1 MKSKNRYLALLI
13 IGIVTILSACGGE
26 NTENSND
33 ANGEHIIRMMSLS
46 ELTSLDPAAMLDFPD
61 AIIQN
66 ASFEGLYFLDEN
78 DEVQPGVASDLPD
91 ISADGKTYTFT
102 LRENAKWSNGDAVT
116 AADFEYAWKRMID
129 PENGFLY
136 NFLMHDLIENASE
149 IATGEMDPETLG
161 VRAIDTNLLEVKLT
175 NPAQYFTSLMV
186 FPIFFP
192 QNSEVVETFGSDYGT
207 NSESIVFNGPFIVE
221 DWQQS
226 QMDWR
231 LKKNPAYW
239 NHSTIPTEEIHF
251 QVIKETSTALNLFE
265 DDQLD
270 VAIVTGEIAK
280 QMQNSETFQS
290 YPAATMDYIRL
301 NQQRGGQATP
311 LANEN
316 LRKALALGIDK
327 DNLITNIMADGS
339 KPLDG
344 AITEGFVRNPKTGE
358 DFRSEAGS
366 LMQYDPEQALS
377 FWQRAQEE
385 LGESI
390 TLDLLTTDDSGYKK
404 MGESLQWALEDL
416 FDGLTVT
423 MRSMPAE
430 VALNTASE
438 SDYDLFLIYW
448 TPDYQDPYST
458 LKMMYSGN
466 NRHYSNPEYDRLLDE
481 ARFTYALEPEKRWQS
496 MIAAEKELMENT
508 AGMIVLSQN
517 QNSVL
522 QKLTISG
529 LNYHTFAAPMS
540 LRNVTNDLE

>member
-1 MKSKNRYLALLI
+1 MKNRSSLLALFIMLM
-13 IGIVTILSACGGE
+13 GTVLVACGDQQAQQASGLSADS
-26 NTENSND
+26 T
-33 ANGEHIIRMMSLS
+33 IRLMSLS

-66 ASFEGLYFLDEN
+66 ASFEGLYFLDEQ
-78 DEVQPGVASDLPD
+78 DEVQPGVALDLPH
-91 ISADGKTYTFT
+91 ISSDGKTYTFT
-102 LRENAKWSNGDAVT
+102 LRENAQWSNGDSVT
-116 AADFEYAWKRMID
+116 AADFEFAWKRMID

-136 NFLMHDLIENASE
+136 NFLMHDLIEHASE
-149 IATGEMDPETLG
+149 IAKGEMDPDMLG
-161 VRAIDTNLLEVKLT
+161 VRAIDTYQLEVNLT

-192 QNSEVVETFGSDYGT
+192 QNRQIVEHYGTDYGAS
-207 NSESIVFNGPFIVE
+207 SEHIVFNGPFVVE

-226 QMDWR
+226 QMEWR
-231 LKKNPAYW
+231 LKKNEHYW
-239 NHSTIPTEEIHF
+239 NDASISAEEIHF

-270 VAIVTGEIAK
+270 VAMVTGEIAK
-280 QMQNSETFQS
+280 QMQGTALFQS

-301 NQQRGGQATP
+301 NQQREGEATP
-311 LANEN
+311 LANEH

-327 DNLITNIMADGS
+327 ENLISNIMADGS

-344 AITEGFVRNPKTGE
+344 AITEGFVRNPETGE
-358 DFRSEAGS
+358 DFRSEAGP
-366 LMQYDPEQALS
+366 LMQYDADQALAY
-377 FWQRAQEE
+377 WRLAQEE
-385 LGESI
+385 LGQSI

-430 VALNTASE
+430 VALSVASE

-466 NRHYSNPEYDRLLDE
+466 NRHYANPFYDQLLDD
-481 ARFTYALEPEKRWQS
+481 ARLTYALEPKKRWET
-496 MIAAEKELMENT
+496 MIAAEKELMEHT

-517 QNSVL
+517 QNAVL
-522 QKLTISG
+522 QKSSIHG

-540 LRNVTNDLE
+540 LRNVSKDPE

>member
-1 MKSKNRYLALLI
+1 MKSKKGYVALLI
-13 IGIVTILSACGGE
+13 ICIVTVLSACGGE

-33 ANGEHIIRMMSLS
+33 VNGEHIIRMMSLS

-78 DEVQPGVASDLPD
+78 DEVQPGVASDIPD

-161 VRAIDTNLLEVKLT
+161 VRAVDTYLLEVNLT

-192 QNSEVVETFGSDYGT
+192 QNREVVETFGSDYGT
-207 NSESIVFNGPFIVE
+207 NSDSIVFNGPFIVE

-231 LKKNPAYW
+231 LKKNPTYW
-239 NHSTIPTEEIHF
+239 DHSTIPTEEIHF

-327 DNLITNIMADGS
+327 VNLITNIMADGS

-366 LMQYDPEQALS
+366 LMQYDPKQALS

-496 MIAAEKELMENT
+496 MITAEKELMENT

>member
-1 MKSKNRYLALLI
+1 MKSKNGYVALLI
-13 IGIVTILSACGGE
+13 ICIVTVLSACGGE

-33 ANGEHIIRMMSLS
+33 VNGEHIIRMMSLS

-161 VRAIDTNLLEVKLT
+161 VRAVDTYLLEVNLT

-192 QNSEVVETFGSDYGT
+192 QNREVVETFGSDYGT
-207 NSESIVFNGPFIVE
+207 NSDSIVFNGPFIVE

-239 NHSTIPTEEIHF
+239 DHSTIPTEEIHF

-327 DNLITNIMADGS
+327 VNLITNIMADGS

-366 LMQYDPEQALS
+366 LMQYDPKQALS

-540 LRNVTNDLE
+540 LRNVTNDL

>member
-1 MKSKNRYLALLI
+1 MKSKNRYVALLI
-13 IGIVTILSACGGE
+13 ICIVTILSACGGE
-26 NTENSND
+26 NPENSND
-33 ANGEHIIRMMSLS
+33 VNGEHIIRMMSLS

-192 QNSEVVETFGSDYGT
+192 QNREVVETFGSDYGT

-280 QMQNSETFQS
+280 QMHNSETFQS

-301 NQQRGGQATP
+301 NQQRRGQATP

-344 AITEGFVRNPKTGE
+344 AITEGFVRNPKSGE

>member
-1 MKSKNRYLALLI
+1 MKSKNGYVALLI
-13 IGIVTILSACGGE
+13 ICIVTVLSACGGE

-33 ANGEHIIRMMSLS
+33 VNGEHIIRMMSLS

-161 VRAIDTNLLEVKLT
+161 VRAVDTYLLEVNLT

-192 QNSEVVETFGSDYGT
+192 QNREVVETFGSDYGT
-207 NSESIVFNGPFIVE
+207 NSDSIVFNGPFIVE

-239 NHSTIPTEEIHF
+239 DHSTIPTEEIHF

-327 DNLITNIMADGS
+327 VNLITNIMADGS

-366 LMQYDPEQALS
+366 LMQYDPKQALS

>member
-1 MKSKNRYLALLI
+1 MKSKNGYVALLI
-13 IGIVTILSACGGE
+13 ICIVTVLSACGGE

-33 ANGEHIIRMMSLS
+33 VNGEHIIRMMSLS

-301 NQQRGGQATP
+301 NQQRGGRATP

>member
-1 MKSKNRYLALLI
+1 MKSKNGYVALLI
-13 IGIVTILSACGGE
+13 IGIVTVLSACGGE

-33 ANGEHIIRMMSLS
+33 VNGEHIIRMMSLS

-161 VRAIDTNLLEVKLT
+161 VRAVDTYLLEVNLT

-192 QNSEVVETFGSDYGT
+192 QNREVVETFGSDYGT
-207 NSESIVFNGPFIVE
+207 NSDSIVFNGPFIVE

-231 LKKNPAYW
+231 LKKNPTYW
-239 NHSTIPTEEIHF
+239 DHSTIPTEEIHF

-327 DNLITNIMADGS
+327 VNLITNIMADGS

-366 LMQYDPEQALS
+366 LMQYDPKQALS

>member
-1 MKSKNRYLALLI
+1 MKSKNGYVALLI
-13 IGIVTILSACGGE
+13 ICIVTVLSACGGE

-33 ANGEHIIRMMSLS
+33 VNGEHIIRMMSLS

-390 TLDLLTTDDSGYKK
+390 TLDLLTTDDSG
-404 MGESLQWALEDL
+404 
-416 FDGLTVT
+416 
-423 MRSMPAE
+423 
-430 VALNTASE
+430 
-438 SDYDLFLIYW
+438 
-448 TPDYQDPYST
+448 
-458 LKMMYSGN
+458 
-466 NRHYSNPEYDRLLDE
+466 
-481 ARFTYALEPEKRWQS
+481 
-496 MIAAEKELMENT
+496 
-508 AGMIVLSQN
+508 
-517 QNSVL
+517 
-522 QKLTISG
+522 
-529 LNYHTFAAPMS
+529 
-540 LRNVTNDLE
+540 

>member
-1 MKSKNRYLALLI
+1 MKSKNGYVALLI
-13 IGIVTILSACGGE
+13 IGIVTVLSACGGE

-33 ANGEHIIRMMSLS
+33 VNGEHIIRMMSLS

-161 VRAIDTNLLEVKLT
+161 VRAVDTYLLEVNLT

-226 QMDWR
+226 QIDWR

-301 NQQRGGQATP
+301 NQQRGGRATP

-366 LMQYDPEQALS
+366 LMQYDPKQALS

-496 MIAAEKELMENT
+496 MITAEKELMENT

>member
-1 MKSKNRYLALLI
+1 MKSKKGYVALLI
-13 IGIVTILSACGGE
+13 IGIVTLLSACGGE
-26 NTENSND
+26 NPENSND
-33 ANGEHIIRMMSLS
+33 ANGERSIRMMSLS

-149 IATGEMDPETLG
+149 IATGEMDPERLG

-192 QNSEVVETFGSDYGT
+192 QNREVVETFGSDYGT

-280 QMQNSETFQS
+280 QMQDSETFQS

>member
-301 NQQRGGQATP
+301 NQQRGGRATP

-366 LMQYDPEQALS
+366 LMQYDPVQALS

>member
-1 MKSKNRYLALLI
+1 MKSKNGYVALLI
-13 IGIVTILSACGGE
+13 ICIVTVLSACGGE

-33 ANGEHIIRMMSLS
+33 VNGEHIIRMMSLS

-221 DWQQS
+221 DWQQP

-390 TLDLLTTDDSGYKK
+390 TLDLLTTDDSG
-404 MGESLQWALEDL
+404 
-416 FDGLTVT
+416 
-423 MRSMPAE
+423 
-430 VALNTASE
+430 
-438 SDYDLFLIYW
+438 
-448 TPDYQDPYST
+448 
-458 LKMMYSGN
+458 
-466 NRHYSNPEYDRLLDE
+466 
-481 ARFTYALEPEKRWQS
+481 
-496 MIAAEKELMENT
+496 
-508 AGMIVLSQN
+508 
-517 QNSVL
+517 
-522 QKLTISG
+522 
-529 LNYHTFAAPMS
+529 
-540 LRNVTNDLE
+540 

>member
-1 MKSKNRYLALLI
+1 MKSKNGYVALLI
-13 IGIVTILSACGGE
+13 ICIVTVLSACGGE

-33 ANGEHIIRMMSLS
+33 VNGEHIIRMMSLS

-66 ASFEGLYFLDEN
+66 ASFEGMYFLDEN

-301 NQQRGGQATP
+301 NQQRGGRATP

>member
-1 MKSKNRYLALLI
+1 MKSKKGYVALLI
-13 IGIVTILSACGGE
+13 ICIVTVLSACGGE

-33 ANGEHIIRMMSLS
+33 VNGEHIIRMMSLS
-46 ELTSLDPAAMLDFPD
+46 ELTSLDLAAMLDFPD

-78 DEVQPGVASDLPD
+78 DEVQPGVASDIPD

-161 VRAIDTNLLEVKLT
+161 VRAVDTYLLEVNLT

-192 QNSEVVETFGSDYGT
+192 QNREVVETFGSDYGT
-207 NSESIVFNGPFIVE
+207 NSDSIVFNGPFIVE

-231 LKKNPAYW
+231 LKKNPTYW
-239 NHSTIPTEEIHF
+239 DHSTIPTEEIHF

-366 LMQYDPEQALS
+366 LMQYDPKQALS

>member
-1 MKSKNRYLALLI
+1 MKTRMCVLVYLMLLI
-13 IGIVTILSACGGE
+13 GPILVACGSQTTQNARE
-26 NTENSND
+26 SHSDE
-33 ANGEHIIRMMSLS
+33 IIRLMSLS

-66 ASFEGLYFLDEN
+66 ASFEGLYYLDEN
-78 DEVQPGVASDLPD
+78 DEVQPGVAIELPEISD
-91 ISADGKTYTFT
+91 DGKTYTFT
-102 LRENAKWSNGDAVT
+102 LRKDAKWSNGDAVT
-116 AADFEYAWKRMID
+116 AADFEYAWKRIID

-149 IATGEMDPETLG
+149 IAKGEMDPDLLG
-161 VRAIDTNLLEVKLT
+161 VHAINTHQLEVNLT

-192 QNSEVVETFGSDYGT
+192 QNREVVETYGSEYGT
-207 NSESIVFNGPFIVE
+207 NSEYIVFNGPFVVE
-221 DWQQS
+221 DWKQS

-231 LKKNPAYW
+231 LKKNQHYW
-239 NHSTIPTEEIHF
+239 NHPVISAEEIHF

-270 VAIVTGEIAK
+270 VAMVTGEIAK
-280 QMQNSETFQS
+280 QMQESELFQS

-301 NQQRGGQATP
+301 NQQRGEEMTP

-327 DNLITNIMADGS
+327 ENLISNIMADGS

-344 AITEGFVRNPKTGE
+344 AITEGFVRNPETGE
-358 DFRSEAGS
+358 DFRSEAGP
-366 LMQYDPEQALS
+366 LMRYDPDKALS
-377 FWQRAQEE
+377 YWQNAQEE
-385 LGESI
+385 LGKTV

-416 FDGLTVT
+416 FEGLTVT

-430 VALNTASE
+430 VALSVASE
-438 SDYDLFLIYW
+438 SDYDMFLIYW

-466 NRHYSNPEYDRLLDE
+466 NRHYSNPEYDRLLDD
-481 ARFTYALEPEKRWQS
+481 ARYTYALEPEKRWQT
-496 MIAAEKELMENT
+496 MLAAEKELMETT

-522 QKLTISG
+522 QKSTISG

-540 LRNVTNDLE
+540 LRNIRKDSD

>member
-13 IGIVTILSACGGE
+13 IGIVTILSACGRE

-301 NQQRGGQATP
+301 NQQRGGRATP

-496 MIAAEKELMENT
+496 MITAEKELMENT

>member
-1 MKSKNRYLALLI
+1 M
-13 IGIVTILSACGGE
+13 
-26 NTENSND
+26 
-33 ANGEHIIRMMSLS
+33 
-46 ELTSLDPAAMLDFPD
+46 
-61 AIIQN
+61 
-66 ASFEGLYFLDEN
+66 
-78 DEVQPGVASDLPD
+78 
-91 ISADGKTYTFT
+91 
-102 LRENAKWSNGDAVT
+102 
-116 AADFEYAWKRMID
+116 
-129 PENGFLY
+129 
-136 NFLMHDLIENASE
+136 
-149 IATGEMDPETLG
+149 
-161 VRAIDTNLLEVKLT
+161 
-175 NPAQYFTSLMV
+175 
-186 FPIFFP
+186 
-192 QNSEVVETFGSDYGT
+192 VETFGSDYGT

>member
-1 MKSKNRYLALLI
+1 MKSKKGYVALLI
-13 IGIVTILSACGGE
+13 ICIVTVLSACGGE

-33 ANGEHIIRMMSLS
+33 VNGEHIIRMMSLS

-161 VRAIDTNLLEVKLT
+161 VRAVDTYLLEVNLT

-192 QNSEVVETFGSDYGT
+192 QNREVVETFGSDYGT
-207 NSESIVFNGPFIVE
+207 NSDSIVFNGPFIVE

-239 NHSTIPTEEIHF
+239 DHSTIPTEEIHF

-327 DNLITNIMADGS
+327 VNLITNIMADGS

-366 LMQYDPEQALS
+366 LMQYDPKQALS

-540 LRNVTNDLE
+540 LRNVTNDL

>member
-1 MKSKNRYLALLI
+1 MKSKNGYVALLI
-13 IGIVTILSACGGE
+13 ICIVTVLSACGGE

-33 ANGEHIIRMMSLS
+33 VNGEHIIRMMSLS

-61 AIIQN
+61 VIIQN

-161 VRAIDTNLLEVKLT
+161 IRAIDTNLLEVKLT

-301 NQQRGGQATP
+301 NQQRGGRATP

>member
-1 MKSKNRYLALLI
+1 MKSKKGYVALLI
-13 IGIVTILSACGGE
+13 ICIVTVLSACGGE

-33 ANGEHIIRMMSLS
+33 VNGEHIIRMMSLS

-149 IATGEMDPETLG
+149 IATGEMDPETLS
-161 VRAIDTNLLEVKLT
+161 VRAVDTYLLEVNLT

-192 QNSEVVETFGSDYGT
+192 QNREVVETFGSDYGT
-207 NSESIVFNGPFIVE
+207 NSDSIVFNGPFIVE

-231 LKKNPAYW
+231 LKKNPTYW
-239 NHSTIPTEEIHF
+239 DHSTIPTEEIHF

-327 DNLITNIMADGS
+327 VNLITNIMADGS

-366 LMQYDPEQALS
+366 LMQYDPKQALS

-496 MIAAEKELMENT
+496 MITAEKELMENT

>member
-1 MKSKNRYLALLI
+1 MKSKNGYVALLI
-13 IGIVTILSACGGE
+13 ICIVTVLSACGGE

-33 ANGEHIIRMMSLS
+33 VNGEHIIRMMSLS

-175 NPAQYFTSLMV
+175 NPAQYFTYLMV

-280 QMQNSETFQS
+280 QMQNSKTFQS

-301 NQQRGGQATP
+301 NQQRGGRATP
-311 LANEN
+311 LANVN

-529 LNYHTFAAPMS
+529 LNYHSFAAPMS